1 MRCRPH
7 GPRSQVISRAK
18 VPLVKFD
25 DTASG
30 VSVDISFDVA
40 NGPEAAAIT
49 RQLMGALPAMRPLVM
64 LLKVFLQQRQ
74 LNEVRQSVV
83 INSSNTPNIQ
93 VYSGGIGSYAL
104 MVLVAAFL
112 QTHNSR
118 WRSSRGGEQCL
129 GVLLVDLLRLY
140 GRELNCQEVGVSL
153 RCVVC
158 ASCCTGAVLKFVA
171 QV

>member
-1 MRCRPH
+1 M
-7 GPRSQVISRAK
+7 
-18 VPLVKFD
+18 PLVKFD

-49 RQLMGALPAMRPLVM
+49 RRLMDELPAMRPLVL

-74 LNEVRQSVV
+74 LNEVHYLWACQCKNPSAK
-83 INSSNTPNIQ
+83 PLQ

-112 QTHNSR
+112 LTHNSR
-118 WRSSRGGEQCL
+118 WRPSRNGEQCL

-153 RCVVC
+153 RYC
-158 ASCCTGAVLKFVA
+158 L
-171 QV
+171 